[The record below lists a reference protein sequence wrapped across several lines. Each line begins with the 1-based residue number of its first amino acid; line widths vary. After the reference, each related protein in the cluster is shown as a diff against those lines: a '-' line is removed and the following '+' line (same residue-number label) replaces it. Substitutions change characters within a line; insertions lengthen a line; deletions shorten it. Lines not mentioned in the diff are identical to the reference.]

1 LSLTDLSSLAK
12 FLLVSVI
19 SVSVVSV
26 GVLMRR
32 FSR

>member
-12 FLLVSVI
+12 FLIVSIV
-19 SVSVVSV
+19 SVSVVSI

-32 FSR
+32 LSS